1 MIGPVVKTKRAQILP
16 CTQQKIAP
24 FFASPTVI
32 AGKKM
37 WVQTQVNKEKS
48 LSANIKL
55 LYLFTAFSNLSFD
68 GCL

>member
-32 AGKKM
+32 AGKKCGYRL
-37 WVQTQVNKEKS
+37 K
-48 LSANIKL
+48 
-55 LYLFTAFSNLSFD
+55 
-68 GCL
+68 